1 MLHSDT
7 DLHSVISGLLIVGSK
22 KSIRNPITW
31 FHAFVLLIG
40 ILLYAYGLASFLSEI
55 EGLPKF
61 YIFFYFCVNK
71 IRSFFSGLFV
81 YFYNYEHVGHYGSEN
96 FWTAIMYISFKNNK
110 VTQLKLMASNA
121 WTSAFLLSLFYRLLM
136 CHMCNDPYSV
146 DAVLHPFLS
155 MQSCN
160 IVTNDRY
167 HVIQFDTYI
176 ADNKRKVEVILAS
189 YHEAT
194 LLRDEFCH
202 GYIMCYSVK
211 RKASYSVIEWVSC
224 HIGEGTWEGWVVGVL
239 TCVTLVS

>member
-1 MLHSDT
+1 
-7 DLHSVISGLLIVGSK
+7 
-22 KSIRNPITW
+22 
-31 FHAFVLLIG
+31 
-40 ILLYAYGLASFLSEI
+40 
-55 EGLPKF
+55 
-61 YIFFYFCVNK
+61 
-71 IRSFFSGLFV
+71 
-81 YFYNYEHVGHYGSEN
+81 
-96 FWTAIMYISFKNNK
+96 MYISFKNYK
-110 VTQLKLMASNA
+110 VAQIKLMSSNA
-121 WTSAFLLSLFYRLLM
+121 STSTILLSLFYRLLM

-211 RKASYSVIEWVSC
+211 RKASYSVIE
-224 HIGEGTWEGWVVGVL
+224 
-239 TCVTLVS
+239 